1 MKDELVNKLYC
12 IFMHRYF
19 QTWKELGSARRMEF
33 GFVWNDYIESVG
45 GRIEPWGTA
54 VRHDR
59 IDGTMLIRNPHET
72 AEGRNVSVTYISL
85 PRELAMKILV
95 LGLP

>member
-1 MKDELVNKLYC
+1 MKDELVNNLYV
-12 IFMHRYF
+12 IFMHKFVRI
-19 QTWKELGSARRMEF
+19 WKELGPARQMEL
-33 GFVWNDYIESVG
+33 GLVWNDYMESVG
-45 GRIEPWGTA
+45 GHLQPWGTA

-59 IDGTMLIRNPHET
+59 NDGSVLIRNPCEI

-85 PRELAMKILV
+85 PRELALKILV